1 MLSWI
6 YLGTAVIFEIA
17 VAISAGNAKGFRHP
31 GWTAA
36 TLISGAI
43 ATFFLSLALLDFDVG
58 VGYSIWTSTAG
69 VGIVILGAM
78 FFNERLNVKKL
89 LGVTFVIGGVIGLR
103 MSGAA

>member
-6 YLGTAVIFEIA
+6 YLGTAVVFEIA
-17 VAISAGNAKGFRHP
+17 VAISAGNAKGFTRP

-69 VGIVILGAM
+69 VGIVILGAL
-78 FFNERLNVKKL
+78 FLNERLSLKKL
-89 LGVTFVIGGVIGLR
+89 LGIALVIGGVIGLR
-103 MSGAA
+103 LSGAA